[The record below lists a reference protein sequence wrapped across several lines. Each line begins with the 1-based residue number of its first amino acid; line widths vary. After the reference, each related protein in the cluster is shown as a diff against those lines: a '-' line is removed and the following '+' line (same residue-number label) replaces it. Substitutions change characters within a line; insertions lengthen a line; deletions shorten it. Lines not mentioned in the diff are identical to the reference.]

1 MKKLFVL
8 FVMLSV
14 AAGVSAQQG
23 SQEGSVVVHKDPR
36 IDLLVKKQIEINE
49 YTTRDSRRTAKG
61 FRIQVINTRDRNEA
75 INTKTRMLQLFPDH
89 QSYIV
94 FNQPFYKIK
103 LGNFKTRTEA
113 EQIMRQVVRHYPNG
127 AFIIQDVIEVK
138 PEKTE
143 DF

>member
-1 MKKLFVL
+1 MKKLFIL
-8 FVMLSV
+8 FLTLSV
-14 AAGVSAQQG
+14 AAGAFAQQG
-23 SQEGSVVVHKDPR
+23 SQQGSVIVHKDSR
-36 IDLLVKKQIEINE
+36 IDLLVKKQMEINE

-75 INTKTRMLQLFPDH
+75 INTKTKMLQLFPDH

-103 LGNFKTRTEA
+103 LGNFKSRTEA
-113 EQIMRQVVRHYPNG
+113 EQVMRQVVRHYPNG

-138 PEKTE
+138 PERL
-143 DF
+143 DDL